1 MIDNFKIITRILKMK
16 FRVFD
21 KHSKSY
27 VNPNNVSI
35 DGNGNLRVHF
45 SSGFVHTDN
54 DGSQY
59 IVEMSTG
66 LFALDGREIY
76 EGDILHFYSRVE
88 TFAIVHNKEFA
99 RFELKLVQFTENGI
113 EVENDS
119 YYDEL
124 EYDLDLIHCEKTL
137 SQELYAR

>member
-1 MIDNFKIITRILKMK
+1 MK

-21 KHSKSY
+21 RYSKSY
-27 VNPNNVSI
+27 VDSNNVSI

-66 LFALDGREIY
+66 LTALDGFEIY
-76 EGDILHFYSRVE
+76 EGDILHFHSKTE
-88 TFAIVHNKEFA
+88 NFAVVHNKDRA
-99 RFELKLVQFTENGI
+99 RFELCLIEFTENGV
-113 EVENDS
+113 EVEKFDS
-119 YYDEL
+119 YDYNEL
-124 EYDLDLIHCEKTL
+124 SVKCASMALIHCKKTL
-137 SQELYAR
+137 SQEQYA

>member
-1 MIDNFKIITRILKMK
+1 MK

-35 DGNGNLRVHF
+35 DGNGSLRVHF

-66 LFALDGREIY
+66 LTALDGLEIY
-76 EGDILHFYSRVE
+76 EGDILHFYSRTENFV
-88 TFAIVHNKEFA
+88 VVYNKEFA
-99 RFELKLVQFTENGI
+99 RFELRLAEFKENGI
-113 EVENDS
+113 EVEDDT
-119 YYDEL
+119 YYLEL
-124 EYDLDLIHCEKTL
+124 KYDPDLIHCKNTL
-137 SQELYAR
+137 SQERYA

>member
-1 MIDNFKIITRILKMK
+1 MK

-21 KHSKSY
+21 KYSKSY

-66 LFALDGREIY
+66 LTALDGFEIY
-76 EGDILHFYSRVE
+76 EGDILHFYSRNENFV
-88 TFAIVHNKEFA
+88 VVYNKEFA
-99 RFELKLVQFTENGI
+99 RFELRLAEFKENGI
-113 EVENDS
+113 EVEDDTYYLELKDDS
-119 YYDEL
+119 
-124 EYDLDLIHCEKTL
+124 DLIHYKNTL
-137 SQELYAR
+137 SQERYA

>member
-1 MIDNFKIITRILKMK
+1 MKLK

-21 KHSKSY
+21 KYSKSY
-27 VNPNNVSI
+27 VDPNNVSI

-66 LFALDGREIY
+66 LTALDGFEIY
-76 EGDILHFYSRVE
+76 EGDVLHFYSRTENFV
-88 TFAIVHNKEFA
+88 VVYNKEFA
-99 RFELKLVQFTENGI
+99 RFELRFVEFKENGI
-113 EVENDS
+113 EVEDDIYYFELNDDS
-119 YYDEL
+119 
-124 EYDLDLIHCEKTL
+124 DLIHCKKTL
-137 SQELYAR
+137 TQELYA

>member
-1 MIDNFKIITRILKMK
+1 MK

-45 SSGFVHTDN
+45 QSGFVHTDN

-59 IVEMSTG
+59 IIEMSTG
-66 LFALDGREIY
+66 LFALDGFEIY
-76 EGDILHFYSRVE
+76 EGDILHFYSRTE
-88 TFAIVHNKEFA
+88 NFAVVYNKEFA
-99 RFELKLVQFTENGI
+99 RFELRFAEFKENGI
-113 EVENDS
+113 EVEDNTYYLELKDDS
-119 YYDEL
+119 
-124 EYDLDLIHCEKTL
+124 DLIHCKKL
-137 SQELYAR
+137 

>member
-1 MIDNFKIITRILKMK
+1 MK

-21 KHSKSY
+21 KHSKLY

-76 EGDILHFYSRVE
+76 EGDILHFYSRHENFV
-88 TFAIVHNKEFA
+88 VVYNKEFA
-99 RFELKLVQFTENGI
+99 RFELRLTEFKENGI
-113 EVENDS
+113 EVETDS
-119 YYDEL
+119 YYIEL
-124 EYDLDLIHCEKTL
+124 NDNLDLIHYEKTL
-137 SQELYAR
+137 SQERYA

>member
-1 MIDNFKIITRILKMK
+1 MK

-21 KHSKSY
+21 KYSKSY

-66 LFALDGREIY
+66 LTALDGLEIY
-76 EGDILHFYSRVE
+76 EGDILHFYSRNENFV
-88 TFAIVHNKEFA
+88 VVYNKEFA
-99 RFELKLVQFTENGI
+99 RFELRLAEFKENGI
-113 EVENDS
+113 EVEDDT
-119 YYDEL
+119 YYLEL
-124 EYDLDLIHCEKTL
+124 KDDLDLIHCEKTL
-137 SQELYAR
+137 SQERYA

>member
-1 MIDNFKIITRILKMK
+1 MK

-21 KHSKSY
+21 KYSKSY

-35 DGNGNLRVHF
+35 DGNGNVRVHF
-45 SSGFVHTDN
+45 SGGFVHTDN

-66 LFALDGREIY
+66 LTALDGFEIY
-76 EGDILHFYSRVE
+76 EGDILHFYSRNENFV
-88 TFAIVHNKEFA
+88 VVYNKEFA
-99 RFELKLVQFTENGI
+99 RFELRFAEFKENVI
-113 EVENDS
+113 EVEDDT
-119 YYDEL
+119 YYLEL
-124 EYDLDLIHCEKTL
+124 KDDPDLIHCKNTL